1 MAQDPKEQAQTP
13 LVWWLRVFIGVVAA
27 QLLSA
32 MLWSQQGGTH
42 VAWFP
47 GAVLLAVLLT
57 VTPVIWVGCVGSA
70 LVGMAV
76 IALGFQVSV
85 ADTLLVAA
93 PPFLLVPVAARI
105 LLWVPGGG
113 SPLEDFGK
121 LAAFGAVA
129 IIALPLVS
137 AACIDYAS
145 RFTAFHHG
153 ILGDWRNIALA
164 HALGYALFVPL
175 WISLRSPDAA
185 IRHQGRLPWAF
196 MFIEAILIGSLSI
209 MWRVWGAHTVLVPLL
224 CLAPALLIIAAS
236 VRMQMTGSSIV
247 VFAIVVVAAR
257 LSVQGHGPFVGGTP
271 QATTLALQL
280 WALIASTSALAFGV
294 VVEQRFAA
302 RRALQVAN
310 VEVRS
315 MAARLIATMEQ
326 ERARLARDLHDDIN
340 QRLAVSSI
348 GLSALRRRLAPEFR
362 SEVARIQSQ
371 VVALS
376 DDVRHLSHDLHPTCV
391 TQAGLYD
398 ALERLCDG
406 GRRDD
411 GPDVILVA
419 DHRVDELPADTGLCL
434 FRIAQ
439 EALGNA
445 IRHAHARTVTMK
457 LSVSATHAILW
468 IFDDGVGFAPGA
480 RQKAQPGLG
489 LVSMHER
496 AKLLGGSFEV
506 RSIPGRGVDLCI
518 RIPLDMS

>member
-1 MAQDPKEQAQTP
+1 MVEDPKEQAQTP
-13 LVWWLRVFIGVVAA
+13 LVWWLRVFIAVVAA

-32 MLWSQQGGTH
+32 ALWSQQGGTH

-57 VTPVIWVGCVGSA
+57 VTPVIWLGCITSA

-76 IALGFQVSV
+76 VALGFQVSV
-85 ADTLLVAA
+85 ADTLLVVAA
-93 PPFLLVPVAARI
+93 PFLLVPVAARI
-105 LLWVPGGG
+105 LLWVPGGN

-129 IIALPLVS
+129 VIALPLIS
-137 AACIDYAS
+137 AACIAYVS
-145 RFTAFHHG
+145 RFTAFRNG
-153 ILGDWRNIALA
+153 VLGDWRNIALA
-164 HALGYALFVPL
+164 HSLGYALFVPV
-175 WISLRSPDAA
+175 WMSLRSPDAA
-185 IRHQGRLPWAF
+185 IRHQGRFPWMF
-196 MFIEAILIGSLSI
+196 MLIEAVLIGLLAS
-209 MWRVWGAHTVLVPLL
+209 MWRVWGSHAVLVPLL

-257 LSVQGHGPFVGGTP
+257 LSVTGGGPFVANTP

-348 GLSALRRRLAPEFR
+348 GLSSLRRRLAPEFR
-362 SEVARIQSQ
+362 GEVARIQEQ
-371 VVALS
+371 VVGLS
-376 DDVRHLSHDLHPTCV
+376 DDVRHLSHDLHPSCV
-391 TQAGLYD
+391 SHAGLYD

-406 GRRDD
+406 SRREA
-411 GPDVILVA
+411 GPDVVLVA
-419 DHRVDELPADTGLCL
+419 DHRVDELPSEIGLCL

-445 IRHAHARTVTMK
+445 IRHARARTVTMK
-457 LSVSATHAILW
+457 LSVNASYATLW
-468 IFDDGVGFAPGA
+468 IFDDGIGFAPGA
-480 RQKAQPGLG
+480 RQRAQPGLG

-496 AKLLGGSFEV
+496 AKLLGGTFEV

-518 RIPLDMS
+518 RIPLDMN